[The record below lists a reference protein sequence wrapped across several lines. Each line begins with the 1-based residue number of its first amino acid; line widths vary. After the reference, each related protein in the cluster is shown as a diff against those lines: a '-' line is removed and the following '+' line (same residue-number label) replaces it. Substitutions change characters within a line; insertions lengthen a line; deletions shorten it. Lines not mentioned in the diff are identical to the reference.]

1 MEIEGRM
8 KLDRRQLLA
17 GTVATMAFATRAA
30 AQDVP
35 FAPSETPVPVLPPMK
50 VDEDRLRMIAHRELT
65 RNKNAIWLKD
75 SVGIADFSRP
85 SSEPRFFVVDLV
97 GGKVRSFL
105 VAHGKGSD
113 PEHEGFVRRFSNEF
127 ESFAS
132 SRGAYLTHTWYDG
145 KHGPSMRLY
154 GLDPDNS
161 NAEARAIVVHGA
173 WYANPDMI
181 GKWGKLGRS
190 DGCFAFSEDK
200 LMEITARLGP
210 GRLIFADKL

>member
-1 MEIEGRM
+1 M

-161 NAEARAIVVHGA
+161 NAEARAIVIHGA

>member
-1 MEIEGRM
+1 M

-17 GTVATMAFATRAA
+17 GTVATVAFATRAA

-35 FAPSETPVPVLPPMK
+35 FASSETPVPVLPPMK

-65 RNKNAIWLKD
+65 RNKNAVWLKD

-113 PEHEGFVRRFSNEF
+113 PEHEGIVRRFSNEF

-161 NAEARAIVVHGA
+161 NAEARAIVIHGA

>member
-1 MEIEGRM
+1 M

>member
-161 NAEARAIVVHGA
+161 NAEARAIVIHGA

>member
-1 MEIEGRM
+1 M

-17 GTVATMAFATRAA
+17 GTVATVAFATRAA
-30 AQDVP
+30 AQDSP
-35 FAPSETPVPVLPPMK
+35 FIPSETPVPVMPPMK
-50 VDEDRLRMIAHRELT
+50 IDEDRLRMIAHRELT
-65 RNKNAIWLKD
+65 RNKNAIWLRD

-97 GGKVRSFL
+97 GGKVRPFL

-113 PEHEGFVRRFSNEF
+113 PEHEGIVRRFSNEF